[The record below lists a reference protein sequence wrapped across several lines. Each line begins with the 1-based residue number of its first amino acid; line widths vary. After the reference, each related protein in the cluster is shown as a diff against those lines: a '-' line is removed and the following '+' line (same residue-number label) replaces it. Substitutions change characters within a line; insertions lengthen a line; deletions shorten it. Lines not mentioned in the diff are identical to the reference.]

1 LACFG
6 AEFSVARPAPGP
18 GSRGNTVQTTLLG
31 LAIAFII
38 ALVAALVGPYFIDWN
53 QFRPQ
58 FEAEATR
65 IIGAP
70 VRVGG
75 KLDARLLPTPSLQLR
90 SVVVGGANDL
100 GKVRADKL
108 DVEFSLGSLM
118 RGEWRATELTIN
130 GMSLDLGLDS
140 RGRIDWPAS
149 TGPFN
154 LGSVAIDRLN
164 LTGRI
169 ALHDAA
175 SRRTI
180 ELNDIA
186 FSGDVRS
193 LAGAIRGDG
202 NFMLSGVHYPFR
214 ISSGQGPDG
223 NGTRVHLNID
233 PGQRA
238 LSADL
243 DGVLS
248 FEARAPR
255 FDGAVTL
262 TGLKSTGDDA
272 SSLPWRI
279 AAKVKADTSAARLE
293 AIEVNYGVEE
303 RALKLSGSGDL
314 HFGAS
319 PLLHA
324 ALSARQLDA
333 DRFVAKDNKDNA
345 AEPARALPALRT
357 LLSGIP
363 QIPIP
368 AQIELVS
375 EQVILGGRPLQD
387 IAAELASD
395 GKSWTVRR
403 LEFRAPGTTRVSLNG
418 ASAQGVSPDSFKAAL
433 NVESSDPDA
442 LITWL
447 QGRGDVSYRS
457 QKPFR
462 LFGDVTV
469 AASGFAID
477 AMKAEIDG
485 GAVEGRVA
493 VTHRAADS
501 GSKVGAELKAERLD
515 LDAATAFVRSLAG
528 PQAEWPDEAQLSL
541 DIGRAISA
549 GQELHPLVVKLGYG
563 PKTVVLERLKIGQSD
578 RVMLEGAGNFDR
590 AGTTGKLTLNSSAAS
605 LGQFTGLITPFAPSF
620 ASRLNLLATKPGPAR
635 IKLALDLDG
644 NAAQADR
651 ASARVTIDLDAPQF
665 KGAATITAKPL
676 IAAVRG
682 VDLEALGRSEIGIE
696 TKLSSE
702 QGRALLTLLG
712 LDRAMAAGDGAAQ
725 FEGSATGAW
734 GAPLRLKAKIWGAGL
749 DADAEGKAEPW
760 APEAKASVNLRVRSV
775 DLGPLLDL
783 RPSDTLAQD
792 IRVFSRV
799 SLAGNKLTFDDLDS
813 IIAGSRLRGRLAL
826 TFADEKNIEGEVG
839 LDQVSLA
846 PVFALAIGAGGRDA
860 AEALGAGLT
869 KGWRGNINFQAL
881 RGLLP
886 GGSELQPVSGTVKGD
901 GQSLTFDALK
911 GKIGG
916 GEVSANIDARQGAN
930 GIALNASVQ
939 FSGVEGAALRYRN
952 LTMPKGRASM
962 QMTLLSQ
969 GRSASALAGAL
980 SGSGTVT
987 LESVDVAGLDP
998 RAFDVAIRASDAG
1011 QAKDDARLKQL
1022 VEPALS
1028 GGSLSVASAQI
1039 PFNIRDGRI
1048 RVGATALDANGA
1060 SAIVSGGYDILADQA
1075 DIRASLASTSAGT
1088 AASRPEIQVFAV
1100 GTADALTRTIDV
1112 TALSSWLAVR
1122 TIDRETRRLDA
1133 IERGESPPPVPTP
1146 APVAI
1151 SRPTEPAPLE
1161 ANPANSPPADVPT
1174 PPRSLPPKP
1183 RVVAPRPL
1191 QVPPVVNA
1199 PAPPPSVASQPE
1211 LAPLPPPIEVKPAP
1225 GALRLRPRPPLSLT
1239 PQVANPPPR
1248 PALQNSN

>member
-1 LACFG
+1 
-6 AEFSVARPAPGP
+6 
-18 GSRGNTVQTTLLG
+18 VQTTLLG

-75 KLDARLLPTPSLQLR
+75 KLDARLLPTPSLRLR

-140 RGRIDWPAS
+140 RGRIDWPTS

-175 SRRTI
+175 SRGTI
-180 ELNDIA
+180 ELKDIA

-233 PGQRA
+233 PGQRP

-262 TGLKSTGDDA
+262 AGLKGTADDA
-272 SSLPWRI
+272 SSPPWRI

-293 AIEVNYGVEE
+293 AIEVNYGAEE

-314 HFGAS
+314 RFGAS

-333 DRFVAKDNKDNA
+333 DRFVAKDGVKDSKDNA
-345 AEPARALPALRT
+345 AEPVHALPALRT

-363 QIPIP
+363 QVPIP

-387 IAAELASD
+387 IAAVLASD
-395 GKSWTVRR
+395 GKSWTVHR

-418 ASAQGVSPDSFKAAL
+418 ASAQGVSPDTFKAAL

-442 LITWL
+442 LMTWL
-447 QGRGDVSYRS
+447 QGRGDVTYRS
-457 QKPFR
+457 QKPLR
-462 LFGDVTV
+462 LRGDVTV
-469 AASGFAID
+469 AASGFTID

-493 VTHRAADS
+493 VTHRAANS

-528 PQAEWPDEAQLSL
+528 PQAEWPDEALLSL

-549 GQELHPLVVKLGYG
+549 GQELHPLVVKLGYS
-563 PKTVVLERLKIGQSD
+563 PKTVALERLKIGQPD
-578 RVMLEGAGNFDR
+578 NVMLEGAGSFDR
-590 AGTTGKLTLNSSAAS
+590 IGTTGKLTLNSSAAS
-605 LGQFTGLITPFAPSF
+605 LGQLTGLITPFAPSF

-635 IKLALDLDG
+635 IKVALDLDR
-644 NAAQADR
+644 NATQADR
-651 ASARVTIDLDAPQF
+651 GSARVMIDLDAPQF
-665 KGAATITAKPL
+665 KGAATITAKPP

-682 VDLEALGRSEIGIE
+682 LDLETLGRSEIGIE

-712 LDRAMAAGDGAAQ
+712 LDHAMAAGDGPAQ

-734 GAPLRLKAKIWGAGL
+734 RATLRLKAKIWGAGL
-749 DADAEGKAEPW
+749 DADAEGTAEPW
-760 APEAKASVNLRVRSV
+760 AQEAKASVNLRIRSA

-846 PVFALAIGAGGRDA
+846 PVFALAIGAGGREA
-860 AEALGAGLT
+860 AEPLGAGLT

-886 GGSELQPVSGTVKGD
+886 GGSKLQPVSGTVKGD
-901 GQSLTFDALK
+901 GLSLTFDAIK

-916 GEVSANIDARQGAN
+916 GEVSATIDARQGAN
-930 GIALNASVQ
+930 GVALNASVQ

-1011 QAKDDARLKQL
+1011 QAKDDARLKQF
-1022 VEPALS
+1022 VEPALTA
-1028 GGSLSVASAQI
+1028 GSLSVASAQI

-1060 SAIVSGGYDILADQA
+1060 RAIVSGGYDIPADQA

-1088 AASRPEIQVFAV
+1088 AASRPEIQLFAV
-1100 GTADALTRTIDV
+1100 GTPDALTRTIDV

-1122 TIDRETRRLDA
+1122 TIDRETKRLDA
-1133 IERGESPPPVPTP
+1133 IERGEPPPPMPTP

-1151 SRPTEPAPLE
+1151 PLPTEPAPLE
-1161 ANPANSPPADVPT
+1161 ANPANPPSADVPT

-1183 RVVAPRPL
+1183 RVVAPRPPL
-1191 QVPPVVNA
+1191 VPPVVNA
-1199 PAPPPSVASQPE
+1199 PAPPPPPSAASQPQ

-1248 PALQNSN
+1248 PAIQNSN